1 MKRPCA
7 LLFLLL
13 LLAAAASGQMLA
25 RSSFSTGP
33 DGATHGSATF
43 QLPAHMLQPVL
54 GAPYSAEEISEHVQT
69 LASGVHIT
77 QTTSRVKE
85 WRDSLGRTRTER
97 PMTHLGRV
105 AQEVPTLIQISDPVA
120 GYLYTL
126 DVEKKVAHRVA
137 ASPPPEGS
145 LGDNRVYVH
154 GGVSSVLFAEAAA
167 AAATAQAPKRPAA
180 AKKPSVHG
188 QEVTTETLGTKTID
202 GVVVEGMRQTTV
214 YATGSQG
221 NDAPFSVVSEDWW
234 SRELRLMLLSTRDDP
249 RSGVET
255 HRFADLSTQE
265 PAQALFMVPGGYT
278 VADETDSFTITW
290 GVQEQGPSQ
299 P

>member
-43 QLPAHMLQPVL
+43 QLPAHMLRPVL
-54 GAPYSAEEISEHVQT
+54 GAPYSAEEVSEHVQT

-97 PMTHLGRV
+97 PMSLLGRV

-137 ASPPPEGS
+137 GPPPPEGN
-145 LGDNRVYVH
+145 LADNRVYVH

-167 AAATAQAPKRPAA
+167 AAAPAPKRPAA

-188 QEVTTETLGTKTID
+188 QDVTTETLGTNTID
-202 GVVVEGMRQTTV
+202 GVVVEGMRQTAV

-221 NDAPFSVVSEDWW
+221 NDQCSFWLNRQGAWP
-234 SRELRLMLLSTRDDP
+234 LRRDRP
-249 RSGVET
+249 
-255 HRFADLSTQE
+255 
-265 PAQALFMVPGGYT
+265 
-278 VADETDSFTITW
+278 
-290 GVQEQGPSQ
+290 
-299 P
+299 